1 MQVFGLYFFFG
12 LDLNSIKHTQLGDVI
27 ENLAAIM
34 LLVLYWVEAEVQLC
48 EQIESLDI
56 LQLKHLNDIV

>member
-27 ENLAAIM
+27 ENLAAIV